1 MESLVRAKHHLP
13 EQLLWQYQDIGL
25 LRQVMPSFRQACEF
39 DFFRGQP
46 GSIFRPDIFDDG
58 TLSGQQFKK
67 LKAFTDVGNVESMS
81 KERWGAAKWMKGH
94 ILCQ

>member
-25 LRQVMPSFRQACEF
+25 LRQARLVKSRPLFAKLVNSISSEGSLAQ
-39 DFFRGQP
+39 FFVLT
-46 GSIFRPDIFDDG
+46 FFDDG
-58 TLSGQQFKK
+58 TLSEQQFKK

-81 KERWGAAKWMKGH
+81 KER
-94 ILCQ
+94 